1 MTYLLI
7 IFIIALALAP
17 LAQVLPSKY
26 QRRIARMREFAA
38 LQGMFVEFR
47 TVPESPMV
55 RRTESG
61 YQRGKIIYYGLR
73 VPARSCEVE
82 QPLAWVHGQDGWN
95 SLPRRAEVPPVLNGL
110 PTGIIAVGI
119 DQGSCG
125 VFWQEAGDEA
135 DIERIYRV
143 LCELQ
148 DHFKN

>member
-7 IFIIALALAP
+7 IFVIALALAP

-47 TVPESPMV
+47 TVPESPRV
-55 RRTESG
+55 RTVESG
-61 YQRGKIIYYGLR
+61 YQKGKTIYYGLR
-73 VPARSCEVE
+73 IPARGCEVE
-82 QPLAWVHGQDGWN
+82 QPLAWVHGEEGWH
-95 SLPRRAEVPPVLNGL
+95 SLPRRVKVPSVLSDL
-110 PTGIIAVGI
+110 PSGIIAVGI
-119 DQGSCG
+119 DHGSCG
-125 VFWQEAGDEA
+125 IFWQEAGDEA

-143 LCELQ
+143 LCGLQ